1 MTDIFLQTAAAA
13 AGANPNSP
21 QNIVLSLAPWLL
33 IFVIFYV
40 LMIRPQQQK
49 VKQHQAAIAAIK
61 KGDEVV
67 TGGGIR
73 GRVTKVTDDEAEVE
87 IAQGVKVRVVKGT
100 LSQVLTKSAKPANDG
115 CSISLAGRSGRS
127 RWSF

>member
-1 MTDIFLQTAAAA
+1 MTDNLLQTLAAAS
-13 AGANPNSP
+13 ANPNSASA
-21 QNIVLSLAPWLL
+21 ILIGIAPWLL

-40 LMIRPQQQK
+40 LMIRPQQQR

-87 IAQGVKVRVVKGT
+87 ISQGVRVRVIKST
-100 LSQVLTKSAKPANDG
+100 LSQVLTKSSKPAND
-115 CSISLAGRSGRS
+115 
-127 RWSF
+127 

>member
-1 MTDIFLQTAAAA
+1 MNQIFLPTLAA
-13 AGANPNSP
+13 AGANPNSGSA
-21 QNIVLSLAPWLL
+21 ILIGIAPWLL

-40 LMIRPQQQK
+40 LMIRPQQQR

-73 GRVTKVTDDEAEVE
+73 GRVTKVSDDEAEIE
-87 IAQGVKVRVVKGT
+87 ISQGVRVRVIKST
-100 LSQVLTKSAKPANDG
+100 LSQVLSGTSKPAND
-115 CSISLAGRSGRS
+115 
-127 RWSF
+127 